1 MSMFLLLRNLCFKLR
16 ERSDTRYDV
25 YGNYVCTVSAQEY
38 YMHRIIRIGKRR
50 MLRLG
55 TITLGMRIRKLIG
68 KF

>member
-1 MSMFLLLRNLCFKLR
+1 MFLLLRNLCFKLR

-25 YGNYVCTVSAQEY
+25 YGSYVCTVSAQEL
-38 YMHRIIRIGKRR
+38 YMHRIICIGKRR

-55 TITLGMRIRKLIG
+55 TITLGMGIRKRTG

>member
-1 MSMFLLLRNLCFKLR
+1 MFLLLRKLCFKLC

-25 YGNYVCTVSAQEY
+25 FGSYVCTVSAQEY

-55 TITLGMRIRKLIG
+55 TITLGMRIRKQTG

>member
-1 MSMFLLLRNLCFKLR
+1 MFLLLRNLCFKLR
-16 ERSDTRYDV
+16 ERSNTRYDV
-25 YGNYVCTVSAQEY
+25 SGSYVCTVSAQEY

-55 TITLGMRIRKLIG
+55 TITLGMGIRKRTG